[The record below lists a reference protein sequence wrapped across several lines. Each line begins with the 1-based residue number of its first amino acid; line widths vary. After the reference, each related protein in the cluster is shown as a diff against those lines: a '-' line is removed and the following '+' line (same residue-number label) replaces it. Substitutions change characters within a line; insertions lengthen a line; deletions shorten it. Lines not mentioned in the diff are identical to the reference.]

1 MAIIPTDL
9 VTMDTFLRTGPN
21 AAIYISHF
29 TRITKI
35 VNDRRS
41 GWKPTIEEYIEGMIR
56 AMLTNSTSWAKI
68 APHYK
73 SGKIASIF
81 KSYNLALLKTTSPS
95 ILVKD
100 LLAIKCGNRNIYKQM
115 DSLKDNIE
123 TLEKIM
129 STFSSAGEPF
139 EAYFKSISPTYPILN
154 VSDLDEFTRPKGKYK
169 LQQMGVPLVCEFLKN
184 MGFELPKPDVHLKTF
199 LSSSRMGKSKKPL
212 EATNEEVFKQ
222 IQNLAKSSTFTIP
235 QIDLIIWSFCAD
247 GFGKICTSKTPKC
260 ATCPVRASCAYPTF
274 SATPAT
280 AATPTTTTATPAAP
294 ATATA
299 ATPTTTTATPA
310 VPATTTTK

>member
-1 MAIIPTDL
+1 MAITPTDL
-9 VTMDTFLRTGPN
+9 VTMHSYLTTTNPGPAPYDYTF
-21 AAIYISHF
+21 HF
-29 TRITKI
+29 SRITTI
-35 VNDRRS
+35 VSKRRS
-41 GWKPTIEEYIEGMIR
+41 GWKPTINEYIEGMIR

-68 APHYK
+68 APHYTH
-73 SGKIASIF
+73 GKIASIF
-81 KSYNLALLKTTSPS
+81 KSYNPTALKATLPS
-95 ILVKD
+95 ILIAD
-100 LLAIKCGNRNIYKQM
+100 LLAIKCGNRSIAKQM
-115 DSLKDNIE
+115 SSLKDNID
-123 TLEKIM
+123 TLEKIIA
-129 STFSSAGEPF
+129 TYSSAGEPF

-222 IQNLAKSSTFTIP
+222 IQGLAKSSTFTIP

-260 ATCPVRASCAYPTF
+260 ATCPVRASCAYPTP
-274 SATPAT
+274 SATPATAT

-294 ATATA
+294 AT
-299 ATPTTTTATPA
+299 
-310 VPATTTTK
+310 TTTK